1 MREVAGR
8 SQGSP
13 LVGVDLGG
21 TNIRAMVFG
30 SSMEVLGRREAPT
43 RPEDGAEKV
52 ISRIARCVREAL
64 GAAGLEPAML
74 AGIGV
79 GAAGLTDWKTG
90 TVLLASNLG
99 WKDVPLAESLS
110 RELGGIRVAVDKDTN
125 VAALAEAR
133 LGAGRSF
140 RHFLYVTA
148 GTGIG
153 GGLVLN
159 GELYRGATGGAGDI
173 GHVVVDPN
181 GPLCGCGNQGCLE
194 VFSSGGGIVNRAE
207 ELLSSGSPGTE
218 SSLLEGEEVTTEAVF
233 DAASKGDHVAESVV
247 RRAGTL
253 LGLAL
258 ANYVNLNNPE
268 AIVLG
273 GGLLRAG
280 ELYRGP
286 VESEMRSRALPAL
299 GEAVSL
305 VAPELGEDV
314 GSVGA
319 ALLVAEAEKV
329 RDGGGA

>member
-1 MREVAGR
+1 MSEAAGS

-13 LVGVDLGG
+13 LVGIDLGG
-21 TNIRAMVFG
+21 TNIRVVVFG
-30 SSMEVLGRREAPT
+30 AGMEVLGRRETPT
-43 RPEDGAEKV
+43 RAEEGAQQV
-52 ISRIARCVREAL
+52 ISRIAACVRAVLGEA
-64 GAAGLEPAML
+64 GIEPAAV
-74 AGIGV
+74 AGVGV
-79 GAAGLTDWKTG
+79 GAAGLTNWKTG

-99 WKDVPLAESLS
+99 WRDVPLAESLS
-110 RELGGIRVAVDKDTN
+110 RELDGVRVAVDKDTN

-133 LGAGRSF
+133 LGVGRSL

-173 GHVVVDPN
+173 GHVVVDPD
-181 GPLCGCGNQGCLE
+181 GPRCGCGNQGCVE
-194 VFSSGGGIVNRAE
+194 VFSSGGGIVSRTE
-207 ELLSSGSPGTE
+207 ELLLSGQPGTE
-218 SSLLEGEEVTTEAVF
+218 GSLLEGEEVTTEAVF
-233 DAASKGDHVAESVV
+233 EAASKDDHVAESVV

-268 AIVLG
+268 AVVLG

-299 GEAVSL
+299 GEVVSL
-305 VAPELGEDV
+305 VTPELGEDV
-314 GSVGA
+314 GPIGA
-319 ALLVAEAEKV
+319 ALLVAGAEKDG
-329 RDGGGA
+329 DGGG